1 MKKIN
6 VLCAMRNSRVVEGLR
21 RRLDERCLFRAVGS
35 GDAALACA
43 SRVTP
48 DVLVVD
54 AVLPRLDGVG
64 VVERMQCILG
74 EKRMPV
80 VVGGSVL
87 SLSDEAFRRLGAQY
101 LASVPWNEAQLHD
114 ILNSIIRQ
122 MDTRIEWAHAKE
134 GSLCAQEMLR
144 QMGMNE
150 KLSGFTYLAWAAAI
164 AAMQE
169 ERLSAVRDKLYV
181 PVAERFGTTPQS
193 VERLIRHAV
202 ERTADTVGAQ
212 GIYTFFGNTIDP
224 MRGKPT
230 NAQILAMLAERVRI
244 SS

>member
-1 MKKIN
+1 MKRIN
-6 VLCAMRNSRVVEGLR
+6 VLCAMRDSRVVEGLR
-21 RRLDERCLFRAVGS
+21 IAMDDRCLFRAVGS

-43 SRVTP
+43 QRTLP

-64 VVERMQCILG
+64 VVERMRGMLG
-74 EKRMPV
+74 EKMPV

-87 SLSDEAFRRLGAQY
+87 SFSDEAFARLGAQH
-101 LASVPWNEAQLHD
+101 LASVPWSEGQLLGILERIISGMNQEIDWQQAQGGFE
-114 ILNSIIRQ
+114 R
-122 MDTRIEWAHAKE
+122 AKE
-134 GSLCAQEMLR
+134 LLR
-144 QMGMNE
+144 RMGMKE
-150 KLSGFTYLAWAAAI
+150 SLRGFTYLAWCAAL
-164 AAMQE
+164 AAMSE
-169 ERLSAVRDKLYV
+169 ERLGAVRERVYV
-181 PVAERFGTTPQS
+181 PVAERMQTTPES

-230 NAQILAMLAERVRI
+230 NAQMIGMLGERVRL
-244 SS
+244 S